1 LLYFCIVLP
10 VNYGPQGKRF
20 EGRTPV
26 YIYTLVTVLLEAAT
40 SLGLGA
46 QWVSA
51 VASPYVQTLIKILLH
66 IPKELEIYHMMAV
79 GYPDMVPPPYESTKD
94 IFCLRMERTV
104 NAYRKLLINKL
115 ELPVSGVP
123 IRE

>member
-1 LLYFCIVLP
+1 
-10 VNYGPQGKRF
+10 
-20 EGRTPV
+20 
-26 YIYTLVTVLLEAAT
+26 
-40 SLGLGA
+40 
-46 QWVSA
+46 
-51 VASPYVQTLIKILLH
+51 
-66 IPKELEIYHMMAV
+66 MMAV

-104 NAYRKLLINKL
+104 NAYRKLSINKL

>member
-1 LLYFCIVLP
+1 MLYFCIVLP

-79 GYPDMVPPPYESTKD
+79 GYPDMVPPPKLVRAGDELVHYDYYDKAR
-94 IFCLRMERTV
+94 LRTERQIAEFIATC
-104 NAYRKLLINKL
+104 RT
-115 ELPVSGVP
+115 
-123 IRE
+123 

>member
-1 LLYFCIVLP
+1 LAGAFGYMNL
-10 VNYGPQGKRF
+10 
-20 EGRTPV
+20 
-26 YIYTLVTVLLEAAT
+26 AAT

-79 GYPDMVPPPYESTKD
+79 GYPDMVPPPKFVRARDELVHYDYYDKAR
-94 IFCLRMERTV
+94 LRTERQIAEFIATC
-104 NAYRKLLINKL
+104 RT
-115 ELPVSGVP
+115 
-123 IRE
+123 